1 MHLCSSSMHLQESIL
16 KKAQKEISNQTFEF
30 QKAEMYSKTVF
41 SKLLLNNYNK
51 GAVFLLDLLQ

>member
-1 MHLCSSSMHLQESIL
+1 MQQPHAPSRIDFE
-16 KKAQKEISNQTFEF
+16 KGAKEISNQTFEF

>member
-41 SKLLLNNYNK
+41 LKTTIKQL
-51 GAVFLLDLLQ
+51 